1 MHFKVSEKI
10 VKNNNLLKN
19 YTILLPVY
27 REELMLDQLIQAIE
41 NLNYPKDLLQVLFLL
56 ENDDDK
62 TLQELSIKMIPN

>member
-1 MHFKVSEKI
+1 M
-10 VKNNNLLKN
+10 KNNNFLKT

-62 TLQELSIKMIPN
+62 TLQALSIK